1 MGLTVAKG
9 AAILK
14 ADIEDTRTMLAGLGL
29 SKNIPV
35 GNSDAGSFFS
45 NEILGSIDYGV
56 CARCLS
62 YPCLWLK

>member
-1 MGLTVAKG
+1 
-9 AAILK
+9 
-14 ADIEDTRTMLAGLGL
+14 MLAGLGL

-56 CARCLS
+56 WSSHLTPVCG
-62 YPCLWLK
+62 